1 MVQQTPHMNIMKAKR
16 LTNIIDLNQNE
27 LYQVDDLDQNEDMF
41 QFLFYYK
48 Y

>member
-1 MVQQTPHMNIMKAKR
+1 MVQQTPNMNIMKAKR